1 MQVIVAKMQHVG
13 VREAAAE
20 ALSDAA
26 LLGLD
31 KHQRVDVERGC
42 GGHDGVHDGLCL
54 PVMAGLEDVL
64 EVPRRDEEDAD
75 VRGDLRVREDE
86 LVLGRDGH

>member
-1 MQVIVAKMQHVG
+1 MN
-13 VREAAAE
+13 
-20 ALSDAA
+20 LSGGRDR
-26 LLGLD
+26 LL
-31 KHQRVDVERGC
+31 
-42 GGHDGVHDGLCL
+42 DGLCIL
-54 PVMAGLEDVL
+54 AMAGLEEFL

>member
-1 MQVIVAKMQHVG
+1 MNKRQCVDGEGRLGGHDRLLDGIC
-13 VREAAAE
+13 
-20 ALSDAA
+20 
-26 LLGLD
+26 LLGLAS
-31 KHQRVDVERGC
+31 R
-42 GGHDGVHDGLCL
+42 
-54 PVMAGLEDVL
+54 EDIL